1 MSAVCV
7 SLNWKLKIMLVLY
20 IERLKRTKCE
30 YLLTIILFKKATSVL
45 TGWCAKNKLD
55 INGIFSIL
63 ICKEIKVQTIHNIF
77 YQQNYVSTKY
87 WRKHFID
94 HTLYKHKHASNNSM
108 MLVSQGIVFTMP
120 DLPSRDLDFP
130 SPTLSPPITGKV
142 HFSSFSFINMGH

>member
-1 MSAVCV
+1 
-7 SLNWKLKIMLVLY
+7 MLVLY
-20 IERLKRTKCE
+20 IERLKGTKCE
-30 YLLTIILFKKATSVL
+30 YLLTIILFEKATSVL

-120 DLPSRDLDFP
+120 DLPSRDLDFL

>member
-7 SLNWKLKIMLVLY
+7 SLNWKWKIMLVLY

-30 YLLTIILFKKATSVL
+30 YLLTIILFEKATSVL
-45 TGWCAKNKLD
+45 TGWCAKNKPD

-63 ICKEIKVQTIHNIF
+63 IWKEIKVQTIHNIF
-77 YQQNYVSTKY
+77 LSTKLRVNKILEKAFY
-87 WRKHFID
+87 WS
-94 HTLYKHKHASNNSM
+94 YKHKHASNNSM

-120 DLPSRDLDFP
+120 DLPSRDLDFL